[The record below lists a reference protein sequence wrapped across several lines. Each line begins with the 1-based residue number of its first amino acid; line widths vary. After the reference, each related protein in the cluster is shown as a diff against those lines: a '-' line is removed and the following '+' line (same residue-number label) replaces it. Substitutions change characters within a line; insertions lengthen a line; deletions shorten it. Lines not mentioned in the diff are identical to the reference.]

1 MTQADSVLST
11 PPTNTSAIDQPMMF
25 PPRDPTRRRF
35 LAVAAV
41 ASVVSAGTLAAATAM
56 DPSVPA
62 AVTVPIEPDPIY
74 AVIEA
79 HRKAAAGHIEA
90 VRVEFAFE
98 EAHDIEGERKEEYD
112 RLYAATGDAWDA
124 MDEAARNLVT
134 TKPATLAGILALCRY
149 IEPLFGE
156 DDQPKLPEH
165 IEYEDDTQAY
175 IPEAFAYV
183 IGRAIEELMK
193 APAGKAVQS

>member
-1 MTQADSVLST
+1 
-11 PPTNTSAIDQPMMF
+11 
-25 PPRDPTRRRF
+25 
-35 LAVAAV
+35 
-41 ASVVSAGTLAAATAM
+41 M

-79 HRKAAAGHIEA
+79 HRKATTGHNEA

-98 EAHDIEGERKEEYD
+98 EAHDIEGKRKEEYD
-112 RLYAATGDAWDA
+112 RLYAATEDAWDA

-134 TKPATLAGILALCRY
+134 TKPATLAGILALCRC
-149 IEPLFGE
+149 IGPLFEG
-156 DDQPKLPEH
+156 DDAPNLPEH
-165 IEYEDDTQAY
+165 IKYDDDTQ
-175 IPEAFAYV
+175 EAPAEALCHT

-193 APAGKAVQS
+193 AAA

>member
-1 MTQADSVLST
+1 
-11 PPTNTSAIDQPMMF
+11 MF

-56 DPSVPA
+56 EPSVPSA
-62 AVTVPIEPDPIY
+62 MTMTMRIGPDPIY